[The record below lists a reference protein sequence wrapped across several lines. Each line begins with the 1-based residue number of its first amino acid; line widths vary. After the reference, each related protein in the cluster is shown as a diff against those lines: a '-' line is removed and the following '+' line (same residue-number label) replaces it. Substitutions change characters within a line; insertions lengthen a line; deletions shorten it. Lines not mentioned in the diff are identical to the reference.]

1 MNTTELIK
9 DMIWFFSQHFRGSDL
24 SYFRVITDDMG
35 ELLVYI
41 FRDIFAKN

>member
-1 MNTTELIK
+1 MV
-9 DMIWFFSQHFRGSDL
+9 FFSTLPWFRLELFQSNYL
-24 SYFRVITDDMG
+24 SKPALSVFTDDMG